1 MSRIATVFLALCLLL
16 GASATAFAQ
25 SEAGGQ
31 SMLIAPGA
39 RADGMGRAGVAV
51 AEDANAMWWN
61 VAGLAFVRGHQVA
74 ATYTAL
80 VPDLADDVNFSYL
93 SYIQRVEGLG
103 GIGASF
109 GYLSYGK
116 STATDIDGN
125 DIGEFKSYELA
136 PAIAYGTDL
145 VPNMGFG
152 VALKLVRVDLA
163 PAFVSLDGRAGRGTT
178 FAADFGWLY
187 KMPKMKTSLG
197 ATLSNIGPN
206 IAYIDQDQSDPL
218 GRNVRVGAAY
228 RPVETNVHRL
238 LVAVDATRYL
248 LPGRTLAV
256 DVWDAGI
263 EYEFNRLLALRFGYI
278 SDPIGTITDVTYG
291 FGVGYKGFHFD
302 FANIPQSEFL
312 DRVNRFSAGYTF

>member
-1 MSRIATVFLALCLLL
+1 M
-16 GASATAFAQ
+16 
-25 SEAGGQ
+25 
-31 SMLIAPGA
+31 
-39 RADGMGRAGVAV
+39 
-51 AEDANAMWWN
+51 
-61 VAGLAFVRGHQVA
+61 
-74 ATYTAL
+74 TYTPL

-93 SYIQRVEGLG
+93 SYVQHVEGLG

-116 STATDIDGN
+116 SEGTDVDGN
-125 DIGEFKSYELA
+125 PTGEFKSYELA

-163 PAFVSLDGRAGRGTT
+163 PPGVTLDGRPGRGTS

-187 KMPKMKTSLG
+187 KLPALKASLG
-197 ATLSNIGPN
+197 ATVSNIGPN
-206 IAYIDQDQSDPL
+206 ISYIDVDQSDPL
-218 GRNVRVGAAY
+218 GRNVRIGAAY
-228 RPVETNVHRL
+228 RPIETEVHHL
-238 LVAVDATRYL
+238 LIAADATRYL

-256 DVWDAGI
+256 DVWDAGV

-278 SDPIGTITDVTYG
+278 SDPIGTITDITYG
-291 FGVGYKGFHFD
+291 FGLGYRNFHFD

-312 DRVNRFSAGYTF
+312 DRVNRFSAGYHF